1 MNNCNTFK
9 GNYTTHRCSKC
20 RHGLAG
26 GGRQK
31 NGIVCAYCERCF
43 HVGCLSTKAKLRSV
57 IVCDS
62 CIREGRAILTNLKE
76 RNGNIS
82 GRARKRLMRDNQ
94 NISRTP
100 DSGRSPQNE
109 AAQTCAS
116 SCAKIAAE
124 YQKSAFEALTGIES
138 AIDEVCD
145 SSIG

>member
-1 MNNCNTFK
+1 M
-9 GNYTTHRCSKC
+9 G
-20 RHGLAG
+20 
-26 GGRQK
+26 
-31 NGIVCAYCERCF
+31 CAYCEQCF
-43 HVGCLSTKAKLRSV
+43 HVGCLSAKAKLRRA
-57 IVCDS
+57 IVCNS
-62 CIREGRAILTNLKE
+62 CISEGRAILTKLKE

-116 SCAKIAAE
+116 SCAKIAAGCE
-124 YQKSAFEALTGIES
+124 KSAFEALIRIES

-145 SSIG
+145 SSID